1 MNGSRMIDEL
11 EIFSRYQ
18 DIGLAYV
25 FCQYNR
31 STQQSEKMIVEAM
44 TRQLLARK
52 PELCFDFKEMLENP
66 IPTIND
72 RKTLLQSVLA
82 RFKGTYLMI
91 DALDEYSADYV
102 ERNSLSST
110 FKKIVQDCQDCNV
123 GCCITSREADGIWQ
137 MLSSSGTSCGRMEV
151 RSDKKDIVHL
161 VKQRYD
167 QASAA
172 ISWLRGNQELRDTAI
187 AKVLEKSGC
196 M

>member
-1 MNGSRMIDEL
+1 MVDEL
-11 EIFSRYQ
+11 EMFSRHQ

-31 STQQSEKMIVEAM
+31 SKQQSEKMIVEAM

-52 PELCFDFKEMLENP
+52 PELCFEFKVMLENP

-72 RKTLLQSVLA
+72 RKTLLKSVLA

-91 DALDEYSADYV
+91 DALDEYSSDYV
-102 ERNSLSST
+102 ERNSLCSL
-110 FKKIVQDCQDCNV
+110 FQQIVQDCLESNV

-137 MLSSSGTSCGRMEV
+137 TLSSSGVSFQRMEV
-151 RSDKKDIVHL
+151 RSNEKDIVRL
-161 VKQRYD
+161 IAKFYD

-172 ISWLRGNQELRDTAI
+172 ISWLKGNQELRDTAT